1 MSRSH
6 TMNFSIPNDLKQY
19 LADLDKFIGEKITPL
34 QHKDDNNRFFDH
46 RREHART
53 DWDNGGLPRKEWEE
67 LLAESRRLADE
78 AGFYRLSLPKQ
89 YGGQNSADGRGSNL
103 WMAVIREHLAA
114 KGLGLFNDLQ
124 TEHSMVG
131 NFPDVIMLMNFGNE
145 QQKREF
151 IPLRLEGKFRMT
163 FGLTEPGHGSDAT
176 HMATEGR
183 PETRNGVK
191 GWLLNGY
198 KRWQTG
204 MHHATHCSVFAR
216 TSGKDGEIEGISCFV
231 VPVDTPGLKA
241 ESYEWTLNMP
251 TDHATV
257 SIKDVWVP
265 ESAVLG
271 PIHNGLSVAQA
282 FVHENRI
289 RQAASSLGA
298 AVYCVQQSV
307 EYANE
312 RAPFGTP
319 LSHNQGIQF
328 PLVELATQCEML
340 RQLIRKTALEM
351 DSMPHNE
358 IEKKIGDK
366 VSMCNYYTNRLCTQA
381 ADRAIQVHGG
391 NGYSR
396 HYPFEHIWRHHRRYR
411 ITEGSEEIQMRKVAA
426 YLFGFGGRKSL
437 VDATKAESK
446 L

>member
-1 MSRSH
+1 MSLSH
-6 TMNFSIPNDLKQY
+6 TMNFSIPDDLKQY
-19 LADLDKFIGEKITPL
+19 LADLDRFIDDKITPL

-124 TEHSMVG
+124 TEHSIVG

-145 QQKREF
+145 QQKKDF

-176 HMATEGR
+176 HMATKGL
-183 PETRNGVK
+183 PETRDGVK

-216 TSGKDGEIEGISCFV
+216 TSGKDGEIKGISCFV
-231 VPVDTPGLKA
+231 VPIDTPGLKA
-241 ESYEWTLNMP
+241 ESYEWYVISLI
-251 TDHATV
+251 AT
-257 SIKDVWVP
+257 
-265 ESAVLG
+265 G
-271 PIHNGLSVAQA
+271 VA
-282 FVHENRI
+282 
-289 RQAASSLGA
+289 
-298 AVYCVQQSV
+298 C
-307 EYANE
+307 
-312 RAPFGTP
+312 
-319 LSHNQGIQF
+319 
-328 PLVELATQCEML
+328 
-340 RQLIRKTALEM
+340 
-351 DSMPHNE
+351 
-358 IEKKIGDK
+358 
-366 VSMCNYYTNRLCTQA
+366 
-381 ADRAIQVHGG
+381 
-391 NGYSR
+391 
-396 HYPFEHIWRHHRRYR
+396 
-411 ITEGSEEIQMRKVAA
+411 
-426 YLFGFGGRKSL
+426 
-437 VDATKAESK
+437 
-446 L
+446 